1 MPISNA
7 ETIVSLDIN
16 FSNGGGSH
24 SASIKTVL
32 KAKDLSNDE
41 ELGSLIGSS
50 SKRTTFSNEK
60 IQTLMN
66 NFIEVEK
73 TISQDGTKKSISR
86 KYQDVT
92 SLKLKSHCFL
102 VRGRDCHPNDKG
114 LTSGSRGS
122 RDAMRTTTG
131 GVQWNK
137 SPSSNPS
144 YQFSS
149 SNSFGAG
156 EYATIPYF
164 SQLPNSPVTAADQKY
179 PYRSPKLFG
188 SSIIIGNIYNE
199 ESSVTT
205 SGKKTS
211 LTYLQQDLKEELSY
225 NVEEVSDFYKKNP
238 DLANYDLKYGYTL
251 SEAKIG
257 FAQAGIS
264 IFGLPESSTDKVLF
278 DQSGTLDSVL
288 SSIASKYGYYWYVD
302 PFTMGSVY
310 FVSSEASSQLSVINP
325 LSQSG
330 ASQSKY
336 LNASFSENFIKPKI
350 VNAFSSS
357 IEKNE
362 QTFEFSQGERYSR
375 FHQLDL
381 KKFLKTFGISTSLF
395 KSFYGLFVSGKF
407 DAETFD
413 AIAITAQSGTK
424 GKIDWSKTNGTG
436 EDDSW
441 WKDSIPL
448 SSIDSQDFNQIVP
461 ADNLRTMLA
470 DENDHPFNLKKGNYI
485 EISTLAG
492 TTIVRP
498 STLPIFSALQRM
510 YSLLTNNIYFSD
522 KFSNWKAKRMNWGSS
537 PMSISGP
544 FALEATGEESAVK
557 IKDVD
562 ALQSFNALLVQRS
575 EKDVSL
581 DYAFNKTEAKG
592 IGTHC
597 FIGTVSRNERQV
609 GNKNAK
615 DFDYD
620 LFNEQNYIIYTNP
633 DNKKTYVG
641 VSLKIKNSIVSLL
654 SSSGK
659 IANGVMDVKNKSNP
673 HTLKAYYTRSK
684 QPTNQE
690 EGEGSR
696 GEEEERS
703 STQSGLDAIQ
713 QRLDEIAERFD
724 IRYYSLNNN
733 GASGSPLSPVTLD
746 IKNGSISDIWALEGS
761 SFPSRMSKGPSLK
774 SSSRTIVGLS
784 LPNTFKVTISSISI
798 QLAESGITTTIA
810 ESTQKL
816 IPPNEQIIIDS
827 NGMSLSSNRSS
838 LLFSASQKN
847 FLGL

>member
-1 MPISNA
+1 MSISNA
-7 ETIVSLDIN
+7 ETIVSLDVN

-24 SASIKTVL
+24 SATIKTVL

-60 IQTLMN
+60 IQALMN

-73 TISQDGTKKSISR
+73 TIFQDGTKKSINR

-114 LTSGSRGS
+114 STSGSRGS
-122 RDAMRTTTG
+122 RAAMRTATG

-144 YQFSS
+144 YGFSS
-149 SNSFGAG
+149 SNTSGAG

-164 SQLPNSPVTAADQKY
+164 SQLPNSPVTDSEQKY

-199 ESSVTT
+199 ESSVNTE
-205 SGKKTS
+205 GKKTS

-225 NVEEVSDFYKKNP
+225 NVEGVSDFYKKNP

-251 SEAKIG
+251 SEAKTG

-330 ASQSKY
+330 TTQSKY

-381 KKFLKTFGISTSLF
+381 KKFLSTFGISPSLF

-407 DAETFD
+407 DADTFD
-413 AIAITAQSGTK
+413 TIAIAAQSITK
-424 GKIDWSKTNGTG
+424 DKIDWSKTNG
-436 EDDSW
+436 EEEDSW
-441 WKDSIPL
+441 WEDSDTV
-448 SSIDSQDFNQIVP
+448 SDVDFVDFNKVVSG
-461 ADNLRTMLA
+461 NELRKKVLA
-470 DENDHPFNLKKGNYI
+470 ENDHPFNLKTGKFI

-544 FALEATGEESAVK
+544 FALESTGEEPAVK

-581 DYAFNKTEAKG
+581 KYAFDKTEAKG

-597 FIGTVSRNERQV
+597 FIGTVARNERQV

-620 LFNEQNYIIYTNP
+620 LFNELNYIIYTAS

-641 VSLKIKNSIVSLL
+641 ISDKIRNSIVSLM

-659 IANGVMDVKNKSNP
+659 LANGVMDVKNKSNP
-673 HTLKAYYTRSK
+673 HTLKAFYTRSK
-684 QPTNQE
+684 QPTNQK

-696 GEEEERS
+696 EEEEERS
-703 STQSGLDAIQ
+703 STQSGLNAIQ

-733 GASGSPLSPVTLD
+733 GASGSPLSPITLD
-746 IKNGSISDIWALEGS
+746 IKNGSISDILALEGS
-761 SFPSRMSKGPSLK
+761 SFPSRMSKAPSLK

-784 LPNTFKVTISSISI
+784 LPNVFKVTISSISI
-798 QLAESGITTTIA
+798 QLGESGVTTTIA

-827 NGMSLSSNRSS
+827 NGMSLSSNRNP
-838 LLFSASQKN
+838 LALSASQKN